1 MSSCPSAILDDAD
14 FAADDAV
21 TVRVTG
27 FPRALARCCPLSR
40 RRKPSASRPPSL
52 PPSTGPGQ
60 PASGNAT
67 PRGLPGRLSV
77 SAGAVTLV
85 DGGELFRILRS
96 AERESPQACT

>member
-27 FPRALARCCPLSR
+27 FPRALARCCPPTQAQ
-40 RRKPSASRPPSL
+40 RKPSPL